1 MALSLSSNEEDA
13 LHRVV
18 DSCDSFC
25 IPTGVAVDE
34 IFEIGR
40 CLKWIEEKCLARVT
54 LQFPDSLLL
63 HAPKVVERLQRRSR
77 TTFAVLGDTSYG
89 ECCVDEV
96 AAEHFGS
103 DGVIHYGNSC
113 LTPTQR
119 LPVLHI
125 FTSHPVD
132 ISDLL
137 EKSGSIDSSH
147 QIYLFYD
154 VRFHKAIE
162 AQRNGICSS
171 RRVHICVVPEEPAS
185 HSICGRVCNETITSN
200 DVILYCGDS
209 TKYALILSLT
219 FPKCHHYNYN
229 PREKRMDS
237 TISHIGR
244 TLMQRFYLIERIKD
258 ASRIGILVG
267 TLGVSR
273 YRDIIDKIITSIKVS
288 GKRPYT
294 FLVGKPNVAKLANFP
309 EIDAFVLVACPENSI
324 VGSKEFMQPVVTPFE
339 LDVALNRDRDW
350 DTGEFHAD
358 FQDLLPGGRSFK
370 DFYAYGADAF
380 DMSLI
385 TGRLRNT
392 GLGVEDAEKKAVMA
406 QQTALAVLHTGGG
419 GQYLSQRSW
428 QGLEQNLGEAPLQKA
443 DKGRKGI
450 AMSYDGEA

>member
-137 EKSGSIDSSH
+137 EKTKGCEKS
-147 QIYLFYD
+147 
-154 VRFHKAIE
+154 E
-162 AQRNGICSS
+162 
-171 RRVHICVVPEEPAS
+171 
-185 HSICGRVCNETITSN
+185 RVCNYGHFWLLGE
-200 DVILYCGDS
+200 
-209 TKYALILSLT
+209 K
-219 FPKCHHYNYN
+219 PKVKN
-229 PREKRMDS
+229 
-237 TISHIGR
+237 
-244 TLMQRFYLIERIKD
+244 
-258 ASRIGILVG
+258 
-267 TLGVSR
+267 
-273 YRDIIDKIITSIKVS
+273 VS
-288 GKRPYT
+288 G
-294 FLVGKPNVAKLANFP
+294 
-309 EIDAFVLVACPENSI
+309 
-324 VGSKEFMQPVVTPFE
+324 
-339 LDVALNRDRDW
+339 
-350 DTGEFHAD
+350 
-358 FQDLLPGGRSFK
+358 LP
-370 DFYAYGADAF
+370 
-380 DMSLI
+380 I
-385 TGRLRNT
+385 
-392 GLGVEDAEKKAVMA
+392 LG
-406 QQTALAVLHTGGG
+406 HF
-419 GQYLSQRSW
+419 
-428 QGLEQNLGEAPLQKA
+428 
-443 DKGRKGI
+443 
-450 AMSYDGEA
+450 